1 MSEATCPAKEATTH
15 GSASAVVVVML
26 VIVVLLPV
34 LYVLSTG
41 LILMMVSRGRMEPEF
56 WKWFYSP
63 LEWLYDNVK
72 FVQAFFDW
80 YFKLWR

>member
-1 MSEATCPAKEATTH
+1 MSEATRPAKVATAH
-15 GSASAVVVVML
+15 SSAAMVAVLML
-26 VIVVLLPV
+26 VVIVLLPL

-41 LILMMVSRGRMEPEF
+41 PILMMVSRGRMEPEF
-56 WKWFYSP
+56 WKWFYAP

-80 YFKLWR
+80 YFQLWR